1 MPARSEPAASA
12 GFRIALEDPAT
23 PDVAALL
30 HEHLADM
37 RSNSPPESVHALDLE
52 ALRRPGIS
60 FWTVRENG
68 ELLGCGA
75 MKQLDADTGE
85 IKSMRTADRHR
96 GRGVADRLLVH
107 VIEAARQR
115 GLRRLSLETG
125 TPEVFAPA
133 RRLYARHGFVECA
146 PFADYRLDPWSV
158 YMTLPL
164 QPEGSA

>member
-1 MPARSEPAASA
+1 MPRAATVPLE
-12 GFRIALEDPAT
+12 IQLEDPAT

-30 HEHLADM
+30 REHLEDM

-60 FWTVRENG
+60 FSTVREDG

-75 MKQLDADTGE
+75 MKHLDAETGE
-85 IKSMRTADRHR
+85 IKSMRTAQQHR

-107 VIEAARQR
+107 IIEAARQR

-125 TPEVFAPA
+125 TPDDFAAA

-164 QPEGSA
+164 APTEGSA

>member
-1 MPARSEPAASA
+1 MPRAATVPLE
-12 GFRIALEDPAT
+12 IQLEDPAT

-30 HEHLADM
+30 REHLEDM

-60 FWTVRENG
+60 FWTVREDG

-75 MKQLDADTGE
+75 MKHLDAETGE
-85 IKSMRTADRHR
+85 IKSMRTAQQHR

-107 VIEAARQR
+107 IIEAARQR

-125 TPEVFAPA
+125 TPDDFAAA

-164 QPEGSA
+164 APTERSA